1 MKHEHMQL
9 INSIQSGITMTVN
22 AQVSKNYKA
31 KKMLPWEA
39 YRICVE
45 MKSAKAPKCLIA
57 FKIWKLVGDRSFEL
71 LTPAV

>member
-39 YRICVE
+39 Y
-45 MKSAKAPKCLIA
+45 
-57 FKIWKLVGDRSFEL
+57 
-71 LTPAV
+71 